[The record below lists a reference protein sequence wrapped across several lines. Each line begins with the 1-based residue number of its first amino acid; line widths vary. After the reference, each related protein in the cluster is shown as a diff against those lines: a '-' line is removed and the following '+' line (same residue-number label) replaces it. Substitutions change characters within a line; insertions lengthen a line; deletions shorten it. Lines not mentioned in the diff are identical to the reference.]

1 MDSPF
6 KMLKIIEHSHLT
18 IHRKPFAKILLL
30 KFEISKARE
39 GLRNFRGAV
48 ILAVEEASFM
58 FVGICFLNVDAPRD
72 RHYTVKVVNIEH
84 LTYPWV
90 HFGSTTKSI

>member
-1 MDSPF
+1 MDLPF
-6 KMLKIIEHSHLT
+6 KMLKIIENSYLT
-18 IHRKPFAKILLL
+18 IHRKPFAKILLLL

-58 FVGICFLNVDAPRD
+58 FVGSNMFFKC
-72 RHYTVKVVNIEH
+72 
-84 LTYPWV
+84 
-90 HFGSTTKSI
+90 